1 MKGVT
6 VRGDCSIL
14 WKQGK
19 DRDTMRRGMPMIFG
33 LIRPLVIYYVGY
45 YLTRM
50 VVGTLLAGSGI
61 DFLMEQGSP
70 FVNGIAMLGGC
81 MGLFP
86 LIGEEAEE
94 QRKEKRERDKDGIKG
109 KNMILSYLALSL
121 FAVASVVFFNT
132 LVSFLG
138 LAEHS
143 GAFQETARRQYGV
156 SLGMGLFLYAGV
168 SPVVEEVVFRYL
180 LCNRLRRAQG
190 RAAFGVVAS
199 AFLFAVYHGNI
210 VQGVYAF
217 ILGVLIAC
225 AYSYFESFLAP
236 VLFHGLGNAVVF
248 LCNMIPDLYEI
259 VFSPLMFWIFGLIT
273 AAGCLYFAKTQGC
286 EKQNFDSDS

>member
-1 MKGVT
+1 
-6 VRGDCSIL
+6 
-14 WKQGK
+14 
-19 DRDTMRRGMPMIFG
+19 MRRGMPVIWS

-61 DFLMEQGSP
+61 DVLMEQGSP
-70 FVNGIAMLGGC
+70 LVNGIAMIGGC
-81 MGLFP
+81 AALFP

-94 QRKEKRERDKDGIKG
+94 QRKERKERDKAEGKR
-109 KNMILSYLALSL
+109 KNMIPAYLALAL
-121 FAVASVVFFNT
+121 FAAASVVFFNT
-132 LVSFLG
+132 LVSLSG
-138 LAEHS
+138 LAQHS
-143 GAFQETARRQYGV
+143 GTFQETARRQYGV

-168 SPVVEEVVFRYL
+168 SAVVEEVVFRFL
-180 LCNRLRRAQG
+180 LFNRFCRAQG
-190 RAAFGVVAS
+190 RKAFGVVAS

-225 AYSYFESFLAP
+225 AYCYFESFFAP
-236 VLFHGLGNAVVF
+236 VLFHGLGNAVIF
-248 LCNMIPDLYEI
+248 LSNMIPELYEI

-273 AAGCLYFAKTQGC
+273 AAGCLYFAKTRGYGGGKRDLR
-286 EKQNFDSDS
+286 EN

>member
-1 MKGVT
+1 
-6 VRGDCSIL
+6 
-14 WKQGK
+14 
-19 DRDTMRRGMPMIFG
+19 MRRGMPTIWG
-33 LIRPLVIYYVGY
+33 LVRPLVIYYVGY

-50 VVGTLLAGSGI
+50 VVGTLLAGGGM

-81 MGLFP
+81 MALFP
-86 LIGEEAEE
+86 LIGEETEE
-94 QRKEKRERDKDGIKG
+94 QRKEKRERDKDGRKG
-109 KNMILSYLALSL
+109 KNMILSYLALAL

-132 LVSFLG
+132 LVSLSG

-143 GAFQETARRQYGV
+143 GAFQETVGRQYEV

-180 LCNRLRRAQG
+180 LYNRLRRAQG
-190 RAAFGVVAS
+190 RMAFGVVAS

-225 AYSYFESFLAP
+225 AYCCFDSFLAP

-248 LCNMIPDLYEI
+248 LSNMVPDLYEI
-259 VFSPLMFWIFGLIT
+259 VFSPFMFWVFGLIT
-273 AAGCLYFAKTQGC
+273 AAGCLYFAKTQGWRS
-286 EKQNFDSDS
+286 EKQNIAQ